1 MLLLESRFCSMI
13 HHKIQ
18 AWTQHCRLI
27 GTKYIKVNNSKNW
40 EQYKSKLQSFS
51 TELKILVLPVNTD
64 VVLYRVD
71 RIHCMLNLIFYILD
85 RIGSLTLSLTTVN
98 YMNITIEVLLFAIYN
113 TFLNIINYI
122 NFGIYLL
129 RFFCF

>member
-1 MLLLESRFCSMI
+1 MRWNILPFKMMYVMNIPYATWDLEACLLTTLGFICPRSSSMLLLESRLCSMI
-13 HHKIQ
+13 HNKIQ

-51 TELKILVLPVNTD
+51 TELKFLVLPVNTD

-71 RIHCMLNLIFYILD
+71 RN
-85 RIGSLTLSLTTVN
+85 TV
-98 YMNITIEVLLFAIYN
+98 
-113 TFLNIINYI
+113 
-122 NFGIYLL
+122 
-129 RFFCF
+129 C